1 MTKMA
6 IAFGI
11 KFNPIKTVF
20 VQNLSPQIMET
31 NQRNSTP
38 YPNIPPILES
48 DDTEYRDSG
57 ITSTVSVAGHPLHPV
72 IVTFPVAF
80 LVGAAGTDIGYW
92 LTSDPFWAR
101 ASVWLIGAGFAA
113 GILAAITGFL
123 DFARIKRV
131 RERSAGWLHM
141 GGNVTAMVL
150 SLINLV
156 LRQGNPA
163 EPIVFT
169 GLALSIV
176 VASLLGVTGWFGG
189 ELSFRHKVGV
199 IGPSSH
205 NQ

>member
-1 MTKMA
+1 MKMA

-11 KFNPIKTVF
+11 DFNPITTGF
-20 VQNLSPQIMET
+20 VQNLSVEIMET

-38 YPNIPPILES
+38 FPNVPPILES
-48 DDTEYRDSG
+48 DDREYRDAG

-80 LVGAAGTDIGYW
+80 LVAAAGTDIGYW

-113 GILAAITGFL
+113 GILAGITGFL
-123 DFARIKRV
+123 DFTRIKRV

-141 GGNVTAMVL
+141 GGNVAALVL
-150 SLINLV
+150 SLINLL

-169 GLALSIV
+169 GLGLSIV

-199 IGPSSH
+199 IGPSSQ
-205 NQ
+205 N

>member
-1 MTKMA
+1 MA

-11 KFNPIKTVF
+11 NFNPIKTGF
-20 VQNLSPQIMET
+20 VQNLSVEIMET
-31 NQRNSTP
+31 NQGNSTP

-48 DDTEYRDSG
+48 DDREYRDAG
-57 ITSTVSVAGHPLHPV
+57 ITSTVSVAGHPAHPV
-72 IVTFPVAF
+72 LIVFPVAF

-101 ASVWLIGAGFAA
+101 ASLWLIGAGFGA

-123 DFARIKRV
+123 DFFKIKRV
-131 RERSAGWLHM
+131 RDRSAGWLHM
-141 GGNVTAMVL
+141 GGNVAALVL

-156 LRQGNPA
+156 LRQGNAA

-169 GLALSIV
+169 GLGLSVV
-176 VASLLGVTGWFGG
+176 VATLLGVTGWFGG

-199 IGPSSH
+199 IGPSSQ
-205 NQ
+205 NL